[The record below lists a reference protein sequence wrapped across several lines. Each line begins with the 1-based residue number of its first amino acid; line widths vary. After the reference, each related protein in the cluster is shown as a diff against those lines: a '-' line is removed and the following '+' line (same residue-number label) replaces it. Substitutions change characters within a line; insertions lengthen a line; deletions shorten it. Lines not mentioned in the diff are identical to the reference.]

1 MIQVLT
7 TDDYWPSNE
16 KGAAPCTALPN
27 FEDMEGALKVLVAQA
42 EKEANMNNHNN
53 TSSGNKSGEK
63 SSEGEEMESGSPQSS
78 DST

>member
-1 MIQVLT
+1 MQVLT

-42 EKEANMNNHNN
+42 EKEANSNLSNTTSNNGGN
-53 TSSGNKSGEK
+53 SSSSSQENKSPNQADNN
-63 SSEGEEMESGSPQSS
+63 SS
-78 DST
+78 